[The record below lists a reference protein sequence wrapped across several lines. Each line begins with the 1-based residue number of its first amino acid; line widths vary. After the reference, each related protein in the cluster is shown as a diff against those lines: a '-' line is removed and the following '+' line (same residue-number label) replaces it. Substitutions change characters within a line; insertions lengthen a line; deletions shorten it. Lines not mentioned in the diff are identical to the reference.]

1 MDRDYQ
7 KMFADRG
14 VWWTH
19 NIYAPIY
26 TNNDEN
32 EEGEDEMAD
41 TEPKKFWMITGD
53 GNAPKVRHYNRN
65 DAVSEAS
72 RLAKTNPG
80 KEFFVM
86 ETVEMMTQP
95 SGVVRHRF

>member
-1 MDRDYQ
+1 
-7 KMFADRG
+7 
-14 VWWTH
+14 
-19 NIYAPIY
+19 
-26 TNNDEN
+26 
-32 EEGEDEMAD
+32 MAD

-53 GNAPKVRHYNRN
+53 GNAPKVRHYNRQ
-65 DAVSEAS
+65 DAANEAS

-86 ETVEMMTQP
+86 ETTEMFIQP